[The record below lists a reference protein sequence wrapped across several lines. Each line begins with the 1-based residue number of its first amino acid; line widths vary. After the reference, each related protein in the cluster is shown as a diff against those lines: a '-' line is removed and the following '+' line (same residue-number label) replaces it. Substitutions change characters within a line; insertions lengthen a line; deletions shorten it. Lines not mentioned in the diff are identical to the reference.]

1 MQMINDA
8 LELVQPYLE
17 LLGGDFHP
25 GTAPD
30 GTSVLSTPFRFVNG
44 DALEVAVWEENGA
57 TFLSDRGRLI
67 DGLLLSGADPLGS
80 DVEREPI
87 ARALEAHGA
96 YLRGGTVIKPVEEM
110 RAGPAIHSLIQSLV
124 DAQAVG
130 YSASRRAAGQ
140 SEPSAY
146 ATVRDVLDREDV
158 RFRENM
164 YVSGVLGR
172 RYPVDFKLA
181 FRRDEIIWAIL
192 VIVTDRTL
200 ESAERWNFRFRD
212 IHTRRPR
219 LRRLFVVDEQA
230 SWTDDAHRTIEQE
243 CEQVFRPGQ
252 AERLEEYLET
262 ASV

>member
-44 DALEVAVWEENGA
+44 DALEVALWEENGL

-67 DGLLLSGADPLGS
+67 DALVLSGADPIGS

-87 ARALEAHGA
+87 ARALNPYGA
-96 YLRGGTVIKPVEEM
+96 YLRGGTVVKPVGEI
-110 RAGPAIHSLIQSLV
+110 GPGAAIHSLIQSLV

-130 YSASRRAAGQ
+130 YSASRRAEAR
-140 SEPSAY
+140 SESSAY
-146 ATVRDVLDREDV
+146 ATVRHVLDREDV

-164 YVSGVLGR
+164 YAPGALGR
-172 RYPVDFKLA
+172 RYPVDFKIG
-181 FRRDEIIWAIL
+181 FRRDEIIWAVL
-192 VIVTDRTL
+192 VIATDRTL

-212 IHTRRPR
+212 IHAMCPR

-230 SWTDDAHRTIEQE
+230 IWTNDAHRTIEQE
-243 CEQVFRPGQ
+243 CERVFRPGE

-262 ASV
+262 A